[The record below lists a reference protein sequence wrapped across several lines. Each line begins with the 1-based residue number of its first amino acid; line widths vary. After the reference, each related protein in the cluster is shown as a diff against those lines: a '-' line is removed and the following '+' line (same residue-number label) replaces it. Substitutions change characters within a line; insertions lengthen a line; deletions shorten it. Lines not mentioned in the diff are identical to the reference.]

1 MRWVAMLVLAFLAGG
16 CVTSPRPPVAASAAP
31 EHTVGNVDTSCL
43 RQQLESY
50 TVRQGFVIRSSSDTR
65 IVAGRIVH
73 PIGPSLFST
82 RTLDMPEERV
92 QLTLIPTAAN
102 GLRVQMAGGY
112 GIAPGAGLDGTTP
125 VALSADDVATFAA
138 ELDRMAAACPAKA
151 SG

>member
-1 MRWVAMLVLAFLAGG
+1 MRWRVTLTLALLAGG
-16 CVTSPRPPVAASAAP
+16 CVSGPPLPAVTAA
-31 EHTVGNVDTSCL
+31 HGVVNVDASCL
-43 RQQLESY
+43 HRQLVAY
-50 TVRQGFVIRSSSDTR
+50 TVRSGFVVRSSSDTR
-65 IVAGRIVH
+65 IVAGRIRH

-82 RTLDMPEERV
+82 RALETPEERI
-92 QLTLIPTAAN
+92 QLTLIPVGGN
-102 GLRVQMAGGY
+102 GLRVEMAGGY